1 MLYDGDSKYVF
12 ITCTG
17 MKSSLWTYW
26 DDDGNDGDGYNFIT
40 GT

>member
-12 ITCTG
+12 IMCTG
-17 MKSSLWTYW
+17 MKSSGWKYW
-26 DDDGNDGDGYNFIT
+26 DDDDNDGNGYNFIT